1 VGCLRFL
8 NGIELA
14 QAYPDTNAALAASHR
29 WLQGEHAM
37 IGRNDEPQ
45 YPIDAIALLKT
56 DHRKVKNLFARYES
70 AGNFPTKQLI
80 AEQVFTELELHAQ
93 LEEHVFY
100 PAYEA
105 MTGKH
110 GTQLVADSRLAHE
123 HVRELMIEL
132 QGIDLDEAEFEVKF
146 HELMGIVREH
156 VAEEENAMFPE
167 AEQMLADQL
176 EDLMDH
182 MVALKQQLT
191 PSPQQ

>member
-1 VGCLRFL
+1 MR
-8 NGIELA
+8 
-14 QAYPDTNAALAASHR
+14 D
-29 WLQGEHAM
+29 
-37 IGRNDEPQ
+37 RNDEPP
-45 YPIDAIALLKT
+45 YPIEAIALLKT

-70 AGNFPTKQLI
+70 AGNFRTKHLL
-80 AEQVFTELELHAQ
+80 AEQVFTELDLHAQ

-105 MTGKH
+105 MTGKN

-132 QGIDLDEAEFEVKF
+132 QGIELDEAAFEGKF
-146 HELMGIVREH
+146 HDLMGIVREH

-167 AEQMLADQL
+167 AEQLLADQL
-176 EDLMDH
+176 ADLMDH

>member
-1 VGCLRFL
+1 
-8 NGIELA
+8 
-14 QAYPDTNAALAASHR
+14 
-29 WLQGEHAM
+29 M
-37 IGRNDEPQ
+37 IDRNDELP
-45 YPIDAIALLKT
+45 YPTDAIALLKT

-70 AGNFPTKQLI
+70 AGDFSTKHLL

-93 LEEHVFY
+93 LEENVFY

-105 MTGKH
+105 MAGKN

-123 HVRELMIEL
+123 HVRELMGEL

-167 AEQMLADQL
+167 AEQILADQL
-176 EDLMDH
+176 EDLMDQ

-191 PSPQQ
+191 ISHQQ

>member
-1 VGCLRFL
+1 
-8 NGIELA
+8 
-14 QAYPDTNAALAASHR
+14 
-29 WLQGEHAM
+29 M
-37 IGRNDEPQ
+37 IDRNDEPP
-45 YPIDAIALLKT
+45 YPIDAISLLKA

-70 AGNFPTKQLI
+70 AGDFSTKYLI
-80 AEQVFTELELHAQ
+80 AEQVFPELDLHAQ
-93 LEEHVFY
+93 LEESVFY

-182 MVALKQQLT
+182 MVELKQQLT
-191 PSPQQ
+191 ISPQQ

>member
-1 VGCLRFL
+1 MT
-8 NGIELA
+8 
-14 QAYPDTNAALAASHR
+14 D
-29 WLQGEHAM
+29 
-37 IGRNDEPQ
+37 RNDAPQ
-45 YPIDAIALLKT
+45 YPTDVIALLKT

-70 AGNFPTKQLI
+70 AGHLSTKHLL
-80 AEQVFTELELHAQ
+80 AAQVFTALDLHTQ
-93 LEEHVFY
+93 LEENVFY

-105 MTGKH
+105 MTGKN

-123 HVRELMIEL
+123 HVRELMSEL
-132 QGIDLDEAEFEVKF
+132 QGIDLDEAAFEGKF

-167 AEQMLADQL
+167 AEQILADQL

-182 MVALKQQLT
+182 MVQLKQQLT

>member
-1 VGCLRFL
+1 MT
-8 NGIELA
+8 
-14 QAYPDTNAALAASHR
+14 D
-29 WLQGEHAM
+29 
-37 IGRNDEPQ
+37 RNDEPP
-45 YPIDAIALLKT
+45 YPIDAISLLKT

-70 AGNFPTKQLI
+70 AGDFRTKHLI
-80 AEQVFTELELHAQ
+80 AEQVFPELNLHAQ
-93 LEEHVFY
+93 LEEHLFY

-105 MTGKH
+105 RTGKH
-110 GTQLVADSRLAHE
+110 GTQLVANSRLEHE

-132 QGIDLDEAEFEVKF
+132 QGIDLDEAAFEVKF

-191 PSPQQ
+191 TSSQQ

>member
-1 VGCLRFL
+1 MT
-8 NGIELA
+8 
-14 QAYPDTNAALAASHR
+14 D
-29 WLQGEHAM
+29 
-37 IGRNDEPQ
+37 RNDEPP
-45 YPIDAIALLKT
+45 YPIDAISLLKT

-70 AGNFPTKQLI
+70 AGDFRTKQLI
-80 AEQVFTELELHAQ
+80 AEQVFTELELHAH
-93 LEEHVFY
+93 LEEHLFY

-110 GTQLVADSRLAHE
+110 GTQLVANSRLEHE
-123 HVRELMIEL
+123 HVRELMSEL

-146 HELMGIVREH
+146 HELMGVVREH

-191 PSPQQ
+191 TSPQQ

>member
-1 VGCLRFL
+1 
-8 NGIELA
+8 
-14 QAYPDTNAALAASHR
+14 
-29 WLQGEHAM
+29 
-37 IGRNDEPQ
+37 
-45 YPIDAIALLKT
+45 
-56 DHRKVKNLFARYES
+56 
-70 AGNFPTKQLI
+70 
-80 AEQVFTELELHAQ
+80 
-93 LEEHVFY
+93 
-100 PAYEA
+100 
-105 MTGKH
+105 MTGKN

-146 HELMGIVREH
+146 HDLMGIVREH

-182 MVALKQQLT
+182 MVNLTQQLT

>member
-1 VGCLRFL
+1 M
-8 NGIELA
+8 IE
-14 QAYPDTNAALAASHR
+14 
-29 WLQGEHAM
+29 
-37 IGRNDEPQ
+37 RNDEPQ
-45 YPIDAIALLKT
+45 YPIEAISLVKA

-70 AGNFPTKQLI
+70 AGDFSTKHLI
-80 AEQVFTELELHAQ
+80 AEQVFPELALHAQ
-93 LEEHVFY
+93 LEENVFY

-132 QGIDLDEAEFEVKF
+132 QGIDRDEVEFEVKF
-146 HELMGIVREH
+146 HDLMGIVREH

-176 EDLMDH
+176 EDLMDQ
-182 MVALKQQLT
+182 MVDLKQQLT

>member
-1 VGCLRFL
+1 MR
-8 NGIELA
+8 
-14 QAYPDTNAALAASHR
+14 D
-29 WLQGEHAM
+29 
-37 IGRNDEPQ
+37 RNDEPP
-45 YPIDAIALLKT
+45 YPTDAIALLKT

-70 AGNFPTKQLI
+70 AGDFRTKHLI
-80 AEQVFTELELHAQ
+80 AEQVFPELNLHAQ
-93 LEEHVFY
+93 LEEHLFY

-110 GTQLVADSRLAHE
+110 GTQLVANSRLEHE

-176 EDLMDH
+176 EDLRDH
-182 MVALKQQLT
+182 MVAPKQQLT
-191 PSPQQ
+191 TSPQQ

>member
-1 VGCLRFL
+1 MT
-8 NGIELA
+8 
-14 QAYPDTNAALAASHR
+14 D
-29 WLQGEHAM
+29 
-37 IGRNDEPQ
+37 RNDEPQ
-45 YPIDAIALLKT
+45 YPIDAISLLKT

-70 AGNFPTKQLI
+70 AGNFSTKHLI
-80 AEQVFTELELHAQ
+80 AEQVFTELALHAQ

-105 MTGKH
+105 MTSKN

-123 HVRELMIEL
+123 HVKELISEL

-167 AEQMLADQL
+167 AEQILADQL

>member
-1 VGCLRFL
+1 MT
-8 NGIELA
+8 
-14 QAYPDTNAALAASHR
+14 D
-29 WLQGEHAM
+29 
-37 IGRNDEPQ
+37 RNDAPQ
-45 YPIDAIALLKT
+45 YPIDAITLLKT

-70 AGNFPTKQLI
+70 AGHFSTKHLI
-80 AEQVFTELELHAQ
+80 AEQVFTELDLHAQ
-93 LEEHVFY
+93 LEENVFY

-132 QGIDLDEAEFEVKF
+132 QGIDLDEATFEVKF

-156 VAEEENAMFPE
+156 VAEEENELFPE

-182 MVALKQQLT
+182 MVDLKQQLT
-191 PSPQQ
+191 TAPQQ

>member
-1 VGCLRFL
+1 
-8 NGIELA
+8 
-14 QAYPDTNAALAASHR
+14 
-29 WLQGEHAM
+29 
-37 IGRNDEPQ
+37 
-45 YPIDAIALLKT
+45 
-56 DHRKVKNLFARYES
+56 
-70 AGNFPTKQLI
+70 
-80 AEQVFTELELHAQ
+80 
-93 LEEHVFY
+93 
-100 PAYEA
+100 

-132 QGIDLDEAEFEVKF
+132 HGIDLDEVEFEVKF

>member
-1 VGCLRFL
+1 ML
-8 NGIELA
+8 
-14 QAYPDTNAALAASHR
+14 D
-29 WLQGEHAM
+29 
-37 IGRNDEPQ
+37 RNDEPQ
-45 YPIDAIALLKT
+45 YPIDAISLLKT

-70 AGNFPTKQLI
+70 AGNFSTKHLL
-80 AEQVFTELELHAQ
+80 AAQVFTELARHAQ
-93 LEEHVFY
+93 LEENVFY

-132 QGIDLDEAEFEVKF
+132 QGIDLDEAAFEVKF
-146 HELMGIVREH
+146 YELMGIVREH

-167 AEQMLADQL
+167 AELLLADQL

-182 MVALKQQLT
+182 MVELKQHLT
-191 PSPQQ
+191 ISPQQ